1 MSRQQIMTSSPFF
14 RFIVDLEQSGTQI
27 PDTWSMTLIFS
38 LIAIFHLKK
47 CENRTKKSLPSSH
60 TYSFEEKYCFCQ
72 KVMILA
78 KKY

>member
-1 MSRQQIMTSSPFF
+1 MMSRQQIMASSPFF

-60 TYSFEEKYCFCQ
+60 TTPLRKNTVF
-72 KVMILA
+72 A
-78 KKY
+78 KK